1 MITTGMQGA
10 QSAVSVGVLGT
21 GSYVPSHIVSN
32 DEVGAPAGVDHD
44 WIFGKT
50 GIRNRRWA
58 KPDEATSDLAVIA
71 GRAALE
77 SAGIRADQLSL
88 IVVATSTPDQPQPP
102 TAAVV
107 AGELGADHGTAAFD
121 VNGVCTGF
129 LFALTTAQTMLAAT
143 AGEGYALVIG
153 ADVYSRIL
161 NPEDRR
167 TTILFGDGA
176 GAVVLG
182 PSAGQERGVLA
193 NRLASYAA
201 DRHLIEV
208 PGGGS
213 RIPTT
218 PDTLA
223 AGLQYFTMN
232 GRGVRDFVADNVPP
246 AIRAFLAERDL
257 TPADLAHFV
266 PHQANGRML
275 ETLSAELAVGADR
288 PLSLT
293 TWTTYEEYGNTG
305 SASVPITLD
314 RAARSGRLTAG
325 DLVLLAGFGG
335 GMALGLSLIRW

>member
-1 MITTGMQGA
+1 MHGA
-10 QSAVSVGVLGT
+10 QNSVPVGVLGT

-44 WIFGKT
+44 WIHGKT

-58 KPDEATSDLAVIA
+58 KSDEATSDLAVIA
-71 GRAALE
+71 GREALE
-77 SAGIRADQLSL
+77 SAGIRATQLSL

-107 AGELGADHGTAAFD
+107 AAELGADQGTAAFD

-129 LFALTTAQTMLAAT
+129 LFALTTAQSMLAA
-143 AGEGYALVIG
+143 AGGGGYALVIG

-161 NPEDRR
+161 NPTDRR

-176 GAVVLG
+176 GAAVLG
-182 PSAGQERGVLA
+182 TPAEYEPGSQPGPERGVLA

-218 PDTLA
+218 AETLA
-223 AGLQYFTMN
+223 EGLQYFTMN

-246 AIRAFLAERDL
+246 AIRGFLAEHGL
-257 TPADLAHFV
+257 TPADLDHFV

-275 ETLSAELAVGADR
+275 DNLSVDLGVGEGR
-288 PLSLT
+288 

-314 RAARSGRLTAG
+314 RAARSGRLNAG

>member
-1 MITTGMQGA
+1 MITTGIHGVRN
-10 QSAVSVGVLGT
+10 AVSVGVLGT
-21 GSYVPSHIVSN
+21 GSYVPSHVVSN
-32 DEVGAPAGVDHD
+32 DEVGAPAGVDHE

-77 SAGIRADQLSL
+77 SAGIRAAQLSL

-102 TAAVV
+102 TASVV
-107 AGELGADHGTAAFD
+107 AAELGADHGTAAFD

-129 LFALTTAQTMLAAT
+129 LFALTTAQSMLAAT
-143 AGEGYALVIG
+143 AAGGYALVIG

-176 GAVVLG
+176 GAVVIG
-182 PSAGQERGVLA
+182 PSTGEDRGVLA
-193 NRLASYAA
+193 NRLASHAS

-213 RIPTT
+213 RIPATAE
-218 PDTLA
+218 TLA
-223 AGLQYFTMN
+223 EGLQYFTMN
-232 GRGVRDFVADNVPP
+232 GRGVRDFVTAHVPP
-246 AIRAFLAERDL
+246 AIREFLAEHDL

-275 ETLSAELAVGADR
+275 ESLSAELGVDADR
-288 PLSLT
+288 
-293 TWTTYEEYGNTG
+293 TWTTYEEFGNTG
-305 SASVPITLD
+305 AASVPITLD
-314 RAARSGRLTAG
+314 RAARSGG
-325 DLVLLAGFGG
+325 
-335 GMALGLSLIRW
+335 

>member
-1 MITTGMQGA
+1 MITTGIHGA
-10 QSAVSVGVLGT
+10 RNSLSVGVLGT
-21 GSYVPSHIVSN
+21 GSYVPAHVVSN
-32 DEVGAPAGVDHD
+32 DEVGAPAGVDHE

-58 KPDEATSDLAVIA
+58 KADEATSDLAVIA

-77 SAGIRADQLSL
+77 SAGIRAAQLSL

-107 AGELGADHGTAAFD
+107 AAELGADQGTAAFD

-129 LFALTTAQTMLAAT
+129 LFALATAQSMLAAA
-143 AGEGYALVIG
+143 AGNGYALVIG

-176 GAVVLG
+176 GAVVIG
-182 PSAGQERGVLA
+182 RTAGAGRGILS

-218 PDTLA
+218 AETLA
-223 AGLQYFTMN
+223 QGLQYFTMN
-232 GRGVRDFVADNVPP
+232 GRGVRDFVAENVPP
-246 AIRAFLAERDL
+246 AVREFLAEQDL

-275 ETLSAELAVGADR
+275 ESLSAELGVGAGR
-288 PLSLT
+288 

-314 RAARSGRLTAG
+314 HAARSGRLTAG